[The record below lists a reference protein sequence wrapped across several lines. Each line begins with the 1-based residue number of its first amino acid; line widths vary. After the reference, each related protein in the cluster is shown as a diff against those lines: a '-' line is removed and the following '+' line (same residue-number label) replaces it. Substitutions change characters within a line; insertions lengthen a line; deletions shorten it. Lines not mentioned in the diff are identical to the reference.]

1 MKQLLK
7 RASTRIFPDNLY
19 GSFAKS
25 VGTVSGLRI
34 AGGGL
39 LFLSQA
45 LLAGWMGPDAFGRYS
60 FAWAWVAV
68 LASIGSLGLGATS
81 VRYIAAYRAVELVSR
96 LRGLLRFG
104 TSVTIGG
111 SIVIAL
117 IALAV
122 VSTLMTDSPYQGS
135 LAIALFA
142 IPLQSV
148 LTLESSYARG
158 FGWMGFSVVGSQL
171 GRPAFL
177 IVGGLL
183 VSMAAQTGHAEP
195 YVVTCLCA
203 YFLAATVQHLA
214 VRRRISAV
222 LEPGP
227 RELDAASWIKMA
239 GAVLILNVSQTSR
252 VNVDL
257 LIAGS
262 ILPAHELGIYAAAV
276 RTATLVAFI
285 VSVASLVAQPSIAAL
300 HSQEHPGELRRF
312 ILLATRLIFVSSLV
326 IGAGVGLF
334 GKLILG
340 LFGSEF
346 VAGYT
351 SLIILVTGH
360 VLASVFG
367 PMTSLLIMTDKQTY
381 AAVIHILSI
390 IFSVILNLILIPR
403 FGIAGAA
410 MATAVTLVATNTG
423 LALVARRLLSR
434 HGLA

>member
-1 MKQLLK
+1 MKQSLK
-7 RASTRIFPDNLY
+7 RVSTRIFPDNLY

-39 LFLSQA
+39 LFVSQA

-60 FAWAWVAV
+60 YAWAWVAV
-68 LASIGSLGLGATS
+68 LASIGSLGLSATS
-81 VRYIAAYRAVELVSR
+81 VRYIAAYRAMELDSR
-96 LRGLLRFG
+96 LRGLLRFA
-104 TSVTIGG
+104 TTVTIGG
-111 SIVIAL
+111 SSVIAL
-117 IALAV
+117 IALVV
-122 VSTLMTDSPYQGS
+122 VSNLIPDSPYQGS

-142 IPLQSV
+142 IPLLSV
-148 LTLESSYARG
+148 LALESAYARG

-177 IVGGLL
+177 IVVGLL
-183 VSMAAQTGHAEP
+183 VSLVAQTGRAEP
-195 YVVTCLCA
+195 YVMACLCA
-203 YFLAATVQHLA
+203 YFLAVTAQHFA
-214 VRRRISAV
+214 VRHRISSV
-222 LEPGP
+222 LDPGP

-239 GAVLILNVSQTSR
+239 GAVLILNVSQTVR
-252 VNVDL
+252 DNVDL
-257 LIAGS
+257 LITGS

-285 VSVASLVAQPSIAAL
+285 VSVASMVAQPTIAAL
-300 HSQEHPGELRRF
+300 HSQELPGELRRF
-312 ILLATRLIFVSSLV
+312 ILHATRLIFVTSLV

-340 LFGSEF
+340 LFGGEF

-351 SLIILVTGH
+351 SLIILVAGH
-360 VLASVFG
+360 VLAALFG
-367 PMTSLLIMTDKQTY
+367 PMTSLLIMTDKQIY
-381 AAVIHILSI
+381 AAVIHVLSI

-410 MATAVTLVATNTG
+410 TATAVTLVVTNTG
-423 LALVARRLLSR
+423 LVLVARRFLNRPGSV
-434 HGLA
+434 

>member
-1 MKQLLK
+1 VKQSLK
-7 RASTRIFPDNLY
+7 RVSRRIFPNNLY
-19 GSFAKS
+19 GAFAKA
-25 VGTVSGLRI
+25 VGTVSSLRI

-39 LFLSQA
+39 LFMSQA

-68 LASIGSLGLGATS
+68 LASMGSLGLGATS
-81 VRYIAAYRAVELVSR
+81 VRYIAAYRAVALASR
-96 LRGLLRFG
+96 LRGLLHFG
-104 TSVTIGG
+104 RTVTIGG
-111 SIVIAL
+111 SGVIAL
-117 IALAV
+117 IALVV
-122 VSTLMTDSPYQGS
+122 VSNLPAHSSYQGS

-142 IPLQSV
+142 IPLLSV
-148 LTLESSYARG
+148 LALESAYARG
-158 FGWMGFSVVGSQL
+158 FGWMGLSVIGSQI

-183 VSMAAQTGHAEP
+183 VSMIAQTGRAEP
-195 YVVTCLCA
+195 YVMACLCA
-203 YFLAATVQHLA
+203 YFLAATAQHLA

-227 RELDAASWIKMA
+227 RELDATSWIKMA
-239 GAVLILNVSQTSR
+239 GAVLVLNASQTVR
-252 VNVDL
+252 VNADL
-257 LIAGS
+257 LITGS

-285 VSVASLVAQPSIAAL
+285 VSVASLVAQPTIAAL
-300 HSQEHPGELRRF
+300 HSQDLPVELRRF
-312 ILLATRLIFVSSLV
+312 ILLATRLIFVTSLV
-326 IGAGVGLF
+326 IGAGVGIF

-340 LFGSEF
+340 LFGGEF

-360 VLASVFG
+360 ILAALFG
-367 PMTSLLIMTDKQTY
+367 PMTSLLIMTDKQIY

-390 IFSVILNLILIPR
+390 IFSIILNLILIPR

-410 MATAVTLVATNTG
+410 TATAVTLVVTNTG
-423 LALVARRLLSR
+423 LVLVARRLLKMPVS
-434 HGLA
+434 A